1 MLIISV
7 MGKSLD
13 DQGRAEP
20 ELIDRVETG
29 VRMMKEMNADY
40 IIPTGADPVGAG
52 VTEAGVMADLMKKK
66 GISEEKIILE
76 DEAHSTV
83 ENAINVVQI
92 IRNRLSGEEVRL
104 VLVTSAYHIPLTAW
118 CFRNCSLIMSMI
130 QCCKIT

>member
-13 DQGRAEP
+13 RKGQAEP
-20 ELIDRVETG
+20 ELIARVEAG
-29 VRMMKEMNADY
+29 VRTMKEMNADY
-40 IIPTGADPVGAG
+40 IIPTGGDPVGAG
-52 VTEAGVMADLMKKK
+52 VTEAAVMADLMKKM

-76 DEAHSTV
+76 DQASSTV

-92 IRNRLSGEEVRL
+92 IQDKLGVGQDGVRL

-118 CFRNCSLIMSMI
+118 CFRNCYY
-130 QCCKIT
+130 